1 MAKPTQQPDIFHRHL
16 SDSETRECITFES
29 KGLQAQYYPKWVDH
43 SVADRW
49 YEALM
54 SSVNWSQDE
63 IVVYGKRHLTPRL
76 SCWMGEPWMSY
87 SYSQHTM
94 QPEPW
99 QGCPRE
105 ILQKLEASHGDT
117 FNSVLI
123 NLYRDGKDSNGWHAD
138 DEPELG
144 KRPVIASVSLG
155 AARDFYLREKANH
168 ANKVK
173 LNLAHGSLLIM
184 SGDTQKYWQHHVP
197 KRANSGPRI
206 NLTYRTMVKM

>member
-1 MAKPTQQPDIFHRHL
+1 
-16 SDSETRECITFES
+16 
-29 KGLQAQYYPKWVDH
+29 
-43 SVADRW
+43 
-49 YEALM
+49 M

-99 QGCPRE
+99 QSCPRE

-155 AARDFYLREKANH
+155 AARDFYMREKANH
-168 ANKVK
+168 SNKVK

-184 SGDTQKYWQHHVP
+184 SGDTQSLWQHHLP

-206 NLTYRTMVKM
+206 NLTFRTMVKM